1 MYQIPTRINYNT
13 HYNKIE
19 KSIVDYFLT
28 TFDLAQPQMNIRTD
42 LAILGSDHKMMT
54 LSFDHADSVNQHHD
68 ALQQRKRWKLV
79 RLEEP
84 EVQKAYI
91 QCFIQQYSSKN
102 LISKMDAFN
111 LFLKN
116 ETHSNLIA
124 NLQDNIVTESSYRQK
139 NWKWFWNKSLQT
151 QANLRQACYT
161 RWRKSVGIPKG
172 MWWKKYKQADH
183 NLKSMVKKARA
194 MLYLYRPQI
203 RWTPF

>member
-1 MYQIPTRINYNT
+1 MT
-13 HYNKIE
+13 
-19 KSIVDYFLT
+19 
-28 TFDLAQPQMNIRTD
+28 IRTD
-42 LAILGSDHKMMT
+42 LAILGSDHKLMT
-54 LSFDHADSVNQHHD
+54 LSINYADSVNQHHD
-68 ALQQRKRWKLV
+68 APQQRKRWKLV

-84 EVQKAYI
+84 EVQKAYT
-91 QCFIQQYSSKN
+91 QCFEHQSSTKS
-102 LISKMDAFN
+102 LLSKMETFN
-111 LFLKN
+111 TYLKN
-116 ETHSNLIA
+116 EKYEQLIA

-172 MWWKKYKQADH
+172 MWWKKYKQEDQ

>member
-1 MYQIPTRINYNT
+1 
-13 HYNKIE
+13 
-19 KSIVDYFLT
+19 
-28 TFDLAQPQMNIRTD
+28 MNIRTD

-68 ALQQRKRWKLV
+68 APQQRKRWKLV

-84 EVQKAYI
+84 EVHKAYT
-91 QCFIQQYSSKN
+91 QCFEHQYSSKN
-102 LISKMDAFN
+102 LLSKMDTFN

-124 NLQDNIVTESSYRQK
+124 NLQDNIGTIEFLTEELYECLYYSLDNIVTESSYRQK

-172 MWWKKYKQADH
+172 MWWQKYKQADQT
-183 NLKSMVKKARA
+183 LKSMVKKARA